1 MKIIVED
8 TNIIIDLFN
17 TGLLQ
22 FCKKM
27 DIEFHTTDLVIKEI
41 KMPEQ
46 RNTVKGLVINKELNM
61 DVFTIGE
68 MLQLAN
74 LKEEC
79 RGKNN
84 LTTADCSVVLLAER
98 LGCRLLTADQK
109 LVHFAQSRGLET
121 SGFLWLTDKMVEKGI
136 VSPKD
141 MVEYLNRYLETNKRA
156 PEKEVNERIAQY
168 NNTKK

>member
-1 MKIIVED
+1 MKLIVED

-46 RNTVKGLVINKELNM
+46 RNTIKGLVINKELNM
-61 DVFTIGE
+61 DVFTIDE
-68 MLQLAN
+68 MLQLAS

-84 LTTADCSVVLLAER
+84 LTTADCSVVMLAER

-109 LVHFAQSRGLET
+109 LIHFAQSRGLEA
-121 SGFLWLTDKMVEKGI
+121 SGLLWLTDEMVAKGVVNPKNMI
-136 VSPKD
+136 V
-141 MVEYLNRYLETNKRA
+141 YLNLYLETNKRA
-156 PEKEVNERIAQY
+156 PEKEVNKRIAQY
-168 NNTKK
+168 KNTRK

>member
-121 SGFLWLTDKMVEKGI
+121 SGLLWLTDEMVEKGVVRPQDMI
-136 VSPKD
+136 V
-141 MVEYLNRYLETNKRA
+141 YLNHYLDTNKRA
-156 PEKEVNERIAQY
+156 PEKEVSKRITQY
-168 NNTKK
+168 KNTRK

>member
-8 TNIIIDLFN
+8 TNLIIDLVN

-27 DIEFHTTDLVIKEI
+27 DIEFQTTEFVIKEI
-41 KMPEQ
+41 KRPEQ
-46 RNTVKGLVINKELNM
+46 RSTLKGLISNEELKM
-61 DVFTIGE
+61 VVFNIEE

-74 LKEEC
+74 LEEEC
-79 RGKNN
+79 RSTNN
-84 LTTADCSVVLLAER
+84 LSTADCSVVLLAER

-109 LVHFAQSRGLET
+109 LVHFAQSRGLVA

-136 VSPKD
+136 VCPKD

>member
-1 MKIIVED
+1 MRIIVED

-17 TGLLQ
+17 VGLLQ

-27 DIEFHTTDLVIKEI
+27 DIVFHTTEFVIKEI
-41 KMPEQ
+41 KRPEQ
-46 RNTVKGLVINKELNM
+46 RSTLKGLISNEELKM
-61 DVFTIGE
+61 VVFNIEE

-74 LKEEC
+74 LEEEC
-79 RGKNN
+79 SSTNN
-84 LTTADCSVVLLAER
+84 LSTADCSVVLLAER

-121 SGFLWLTDKMVEKGI
+121 SGLLWLTDKMVEKGI

>member
-1 MKIIVED
+1 
-8 TNIIIDLFN
+8 
-17 TGLLQ
+17 
-22 FCKKM
+22 M

-61 DVFTIGE
+61 DVFTIDE

-84 LTTADCSVVLLAER
+84 LSTADCSVVLLAER

-109 LVHFAQSRGLET
+109 LVHFAQSRGLVA

-136 VSPKD
+136 VCPKD
-141 MVEYLNRYLETNKRA
+141 MIEYLNRYLETNKRA

>member
-1 MKIIVED
+1 MRIIVED

-17 TGLLQ
+17 VGLLQ

-27 DIEFHTTDLVIKEI
+27 DIVFHTTEFVIKEI
-41 KMPEQ
+41 KRPEQ
-46 RNTVKGLVINKELNM
+46 RSTLKGLISNEELKM
-61 DVFTIGE
+61 VVFNIEE

-74 LKEEC
+74 LEEEC
-79 RGKNN
+79 RSTNN
-84 LTTADCSVVLLAER
+84 LSTADCSVVLLAER

-121 SGFLWLTDKMVEKGI
+121 SEFLWLTDKMVEKGI

>member
-61 DVFTIGE
+61 DVFTIDE